1 MKQTEIIKLSNQDLR
16 DKLIEYQKKLLEL
29 KMSHAGSPIENP
41 LQIKLTRRVIAKI
54 RTTIS
59 NKKEK

>member
-1 MKQTEIIKLSNQDLR
+1 MKKTEIIKLSNQDLR

-29 KMSHAGSPIENP
+29 KMSHAVSPIENP

>member
-16 DKLIEYQKKLLEL
+16 DKLDEYKKKLLEL
-29 KMSHAGSPIENP
+29 KMAHAVSPIENP
-41 LQIKLTRRVIAKI
+41 LQIKITRRVIAKI

>member
-1 MKQTEIIKLSNQDLR
+1 MKKPEIIKLSNQDLR

-29 KMSHAGSPIENP
+29 KMSHAVSPIENP

-54 RTTIS
+54 RTAIM